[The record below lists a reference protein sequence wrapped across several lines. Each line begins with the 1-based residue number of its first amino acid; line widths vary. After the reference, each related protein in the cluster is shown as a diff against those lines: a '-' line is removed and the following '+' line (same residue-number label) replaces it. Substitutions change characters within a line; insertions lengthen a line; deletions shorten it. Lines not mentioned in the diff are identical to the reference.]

1 MNQGTHPE
9 ELPAEVLDD
18 VASVVGAEVTL
29 LSRLPG
35 GVNGGAMR
43 VQLAGRAN
51 AVLKAVPRA
60 HPNHLDETLRAQ
72 RVVEHMRRR
81 GYPTPAWLGV
91 GATATHV
98 WHLMDF
104 VDAAPAPELTPSLV
118 EQLMEIIELQA
129 GQASEPYDH
138 WSYAWR
144 VATGQESAVAGL
156 DFNETPEQSLLRQSV
171 AGLSGYS
178 SVVSALVERLRLV
191 CADVPPP
198 REAPDMV
205 HADLSTPSNVLVRDG
220 AVVAVVDIG
229 NAGSGTRATRSHHPR
244 VVHLPGSAAGRCPK
258 AAVDENPRPGR
269 LGGGGGARSD
279 TDPPHARDP
288 HPSRAPR
295 CRSRGGQARPSR
307 PRRAERASLTVAGG
321 DGVRNGDLRLLS
333 AGITRNIHL
342 EAENGAL
349 REFVEQ
355 LQSQVGELQERIVEV
370 ERKIRRSCRST
381 PWASARRWCRQAA
394 SPHRRAGPA
403 PRFEAARFR
412 RASRPSA
419 DTPAAR
425 HATARSSPC
434 SRAAMFASTRSD
446 AAHARSSTATR
457 RTRRAISRTP

>member
-18 VASVVGAEVTL
+18 VAGVVGAEVTL

-35 GVNGGAMR
+35 GVNGGATR
-43 VQLAGRAN
+43 VQLAGGVN
-51 AVLKAVPRA
+51 AVLKAVPQA

-156 DFNETPEQSLLRQSV
+156 DFDETPEQSLLRQSV
-171 AGLSGYS
+171 ARLSGYS
-178 SVVSALVERLRLV
+178 SGVSALVERLRLV

-205 HADLSTPSNVLVRDG
+205 HADLSTPSNILVRDG

-229 NAGSGTRATRSHHPR
+229 NAGSGTRATDLTTLVWYTSQ
-244 VVHLPGSAAGRCPK
+244 
-258 AAVDENPRPGR
+258 D
-269 LGGGGGARSD
+269 
-279 TDPPHARDP
+279 DP
-288 HPSRAPR
+288 
-295 CRSRGGQARPSR
+295 
-307 PRRAERASLTVAGG
+307 LL
-321 DGVRNGDLRLLS
+321 DGVRRRLWTRVLDLVGWEGAAVLAAAQIL
-333 AGITRNIHL
+333 HML
-342 EAENGAL
+342 EIPIRDGRHDVVPGVVNRGHRALDELAAL
-349 REFVEQ
+349 R
-355 LQSQVGELQERIVEV
+355 
-370 ERKIRRSCRST
+370 
-381 PWASARRWCRQAA
+381 
-394 SPHRRAGPA
+394 
-403 PRFEAARFR
+403 
-412 RASRPSA
+412 
-419 DTPAAR
+419 
-425 HATARSSPC
+425 
-434 SRAAMFASTRSD
+434 
-446 AAHARSSTATR
+446 
-457 RTRRAISRTP
+457 

>member
-18 VASVVGAEVTL
+18 VASVVGAEDTL

-35 GVNGGAMR
+35 GVNGCAMR

-104 VDAAPAPELTPSLV
+104 VDAAPVPELTPSIV

-156 DFNETPEQSLLRQSV
+156 
-171 AGLSGYS
+171 SGYS

-198 REAPDMV
+198 REVPDMV
-205 HADLSTPSNVLVRDG
+205 HADLNPSNVLVRDG

-229 NAGSGTRATRSHHPR
+229 NAGSGTRATDLTTLQWH
-244 VVHLPGSAAGRCPK
+244 
-258 AAVDENPRPGR
+258 
-269 LGGGGGARSD
+269 
-279 TDPPHARDP
+279 TFQDP
-288 HPSRAPR
+288 
-295 CRSRGGQARPSR
+295 
-307 PRRAERASLTVAGG
+307 L
-321 DGVRNGDLRLLS
+321 DGVRRRLWTRILVVVGWEGAAVLAATQILLQLEWPIRLGRHDVV
-333 AGITRNIHL
+333 AGVVKRGHRALDELN
-342 EAENGAL
+342 AL
-349 REFVEQ
+349 R
-355 LQSQVGELQERIVEV
+355 
-370 ERKIRRSCRST
+370 
-381 PWASARRWCRQAA
+381 
-394 SPHRRAGPA
+394 
-403 PRFEAARFR
+403 
-412 RASRPSA
+412 
-419 DTPAAR
+419 
-425 HATARSSPC
+425 
-434 SRAAMFASTRSD
+434 
-446 AAHARSSTATR
+446 
-457 RTRRAISRTP
+457 

>member
-18 VASVVGAEVTL
+18 VSSVVGAEVTL

-35 GVNGGAMR
+35 GDHVGAMR
-43 VQLAGRAN
+43 VQLAGRAT

-72 RVVEHMRRR
+72 RGVEHMRRR

-98 WHLMDF
+98 WHLMDI
-104 VDAAPAPELTPSLV
+104 VDAAPVPELTPSIV

-144 VATGQESAVAGL
+144 VATGQESADLSA
-156 DFNETPEQSLLRQSV
+156 EQLRLLQSV

-229 NAGSGTRATRSHHPR
+229 NAGSGTRATDLTTLQWH
-244 VVHLPGSAAGRCPK
+244 
-258 AAVDENPRPGR
+258 
-269 LGGGGGARSD
+269 
-279 TDPPHARDP
+279 TFQDP
-288 HPSRAPR
+288 
-295 CRSRGGQARPSR
+295 
-307 PRRAERASLTVAGG
+307 L
-321 DGVRNGDLRLLS
+321 DGVRRRLWTRILDLVDWEGAAVLAATQILVM
-333 AGITRNIHL
+333 L
-342 EAENGAL
+342 EFPIRHGRHDVVPGVVKRGHRALDELDAL
-349 REFVEQ
+349 R
-355 LQSQVGELQERIVEV
+355 
-370 ERKIRRSCRST
+370 
-381 PWASARRWCRQAA
+381 
-394 SPHRRAGPA
+394 
-403 PRFEAARFR
+403 
-412 RASRPSA
+412 
-419 DTPAAR
+419 
-425 HATARSSPC
+425 
-434 SRAAMFASTRSD
+434 
-446 AAHARSSTATR
+446 
-457 RTRRAISRTP
+457 

>member
-1 MNQGTHPE
+1 MGSALLSGTSHPSGDRPFEPMNQGTHPE

-35 GVNGGAMR
+35 GVNAGAMR

-60 HPNHLDETLRAQ
+60 HPNQLDATLRAQ
-72 RVVEHMRRR
+72 RVVEHMRGR

-104 VDAAPAPELTPSLV
+104 VDAAPVPELTPSIV

-156 DFNETPEQSLLRQSV
+156 ENETPEQSRLRQSV
-171 AGLSGYS
+171 ARLSGYS

-229 NAGSGTRATRSHHPR
+229 NAGSGTRATDLTTL
-244 VVHLPGSAAGRCPK
+244 VWY
-258 AAVDENPRPGR
+258 
-269 LGGGGGARSD
+269 
-279 TDPPHARDP
+279 TFQDP
-288 HPSRAPR
+288 
-295 CRSRGGQARPSR
+295 
-307 PRRAERASLTVAGG
+307 LL
-321 DGVRNGDLRLLS
+321 DGVRRRLWTRILVVVGWEGAAVLAATQILLQLELAIRLGRHDVV
-333 AGITRNIHL
+333 AGVVKRGHRALNEL
-342 EAENGAL
+342 NAL
-349 REFVEQ
+349 R
-355 LQSQVGELQERIVEV
+355 
-370 ERKIRRSCRST
+370 
-381 PWASARRWCRQAA
+381 
-394 SPHRRAGPA
+394 
-403 PRFEAARFR
+403 
-412 RASRPSA
+412 
-419 DTPAAR
+419 
-425 HATARSSPC
+425 
-434 SRAAMFASTRSD
+434 
-446 AAHARSSTATR
+446 
-457 RTRRAISRTP
+457 

>member
-9 ELPAEVLDD
+9 ELPPAEVLDD
-18 VASVVGAEVTL
+18 VAIVVGAEVTL

-35 GVNGGAMR
+35 GVNAGAMR

-72 RVVEHMRRR
+72 RVVAHMRGR

-104 VDAAPAPELTPSLV
+104 VDAVPAPELTPSLV

-144 VATGQESAVAGL
+144 VATGHESA
-156 DFNETPEQSLLRQSV
+156 V

-205 HADLSTPSNVLVRDG
+205 HADLNPSNVLVRDG

-229 NAGSGTRATRSHHPR
+229 NAGSGTRATDLVRGATAVSTTFPPPEPGRHGWADMLTPGRRNPPHR
-244 VVHLPGSAAGRCPK
+244 VPAVVRDQLRRADGPHVLPG
-258 AAVDENPRPGR
+258 
-269 LGGGGGARSD
+269 
-279 TDPPHARDP
+279 
-288 HPSRAPR
+288 
-295 CRSRGGQARPSR
+295 
-307 PRRAERASLTVAGG
+307 
-321 DGVRNGDLRLLS
+321 LR
-333 AGITRNIHL
+333 
-342 EAENGAL
+342 
-349 REFVEQ
+349 Q
-355 LQSQVGELQERIVEV
+355 
-370 ERKIRRSCRST
+370 
-381 PWASARRWCRQAA
+381 
-394 SPHRRAGPA
+394 HRR
-403 PRFEAARFR
+403 R
-412 RASRPSA
+412 RG
-419 DTPAAR
+419 
-425 HATARSSPC
+425 HL
-434 SRAAMFASTRSD
+434 
-446 AAHARSSTATR
+446 
-457 RTRRAISRTP
+457 